1 MDVNRSVNGLN
12 LFLRT
17 KMRLSVVSPSAL
29 EPQRS
34 LQTCRTDL
42 TGSIHQTQELHLKL
56 DAVKPA
62 AVSDSLQ
69 SVWALIFTLFMTL
82 FILTCS
88 SLCFYYWIRPSHVT
102 CHGPES
108 VTQCFDFVLL
118 YLLFSCSSVSRVF
131 CLSCLCAPSS
141 LCSVS
146 SPCLCYTS
154 CFTLTIPCPMSV
166 CPVLLHP
173 GLLCVIPSFPSVYF
187 SPCFSLSVSSPLHAV
202 FLLLC
207 SPRSPFL
214 VF

>member
-1 MDVNRSVNGLN
+1 MDVNQSVNGLN

-82 FILTCS
+82 GKSGCLFLTAHLDLFIFVFSLLDPSLTC
-88 SLCFYYWIRPSHVT
+88 
-102 CHGPES
+102 
-108 VTQCFDFVLL
+108 
-118 YLLFSCSSVSRVF
+118 YLSR
-131 CLSCLCAPSS
+131 S
-141 LCSVS
+141 
-146 SPCLCYTS
+146 
-154 CFTLTIPCPMSV
+154 
-166 CPVLLHP
+166 
-173 GLLCVIPSFPSVYF
+173 
-187 SPCFSLSVSSPLHAV
+187 
-202 FLLLC
+202 
-207 SPRSPFL
+207 
-214 VF
+214 